1 MLPREEMLERIAMLL
16 KEADDRE
23 VEMVLGLLL
32 GLLGSK

>member
-1 MLPREEMLERIAMLL
+1 MLPKEEMLERIAMLL
-16 KEADDRE
+16 KKANDRE